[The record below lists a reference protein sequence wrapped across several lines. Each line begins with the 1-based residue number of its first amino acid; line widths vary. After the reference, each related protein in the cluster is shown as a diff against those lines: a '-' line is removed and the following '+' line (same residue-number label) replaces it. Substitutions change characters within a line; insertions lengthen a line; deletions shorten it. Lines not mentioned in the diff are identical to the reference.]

1 MKRERNG
8 GHGREGVCACVF
20 RQVREKGLIV
30 GLAAHVLHLEEI
42 ASLAHLSPLPSAV
55 IISIAKSKLAD
66 LMFKTSKLNSAA
78 PMFFLV
84 TMRKYYIR
92 QCHD

>member
-1 MKRERNG
+1 MKQERNG
-8 GHGREGVCACVF
+8 GHGKEGVCACVF

-55 IISIAKSKLAD
+55 ISIAKSKLAD
-66 LMFKTSKLNSAA
+66 LKNIKTQ
-78 PMFFLV
+78 
-84 TMRKYYIR
+84 
-92 QCHD
+92 QCLFYVFPCYSV

>member
-1 MKRERNG
+1 MA
-8 GHGREGVCACVF
+8 GRVCVRVCVF

-55 IISIAKSKLAD
+55 IIFIAKSKLAD

-78 PMFFLV
+78 PIIFLL
-84 TMRKYYIR
+84 
-92 QCHD
+92 QCVNIILLDNAMISIQ

>member
-1 MKRERNG
+1 MKREKNG
-8 GHGREGVCACVF
+8 GHGRECVCVRVCVF

-30 GLAAHVLHLEEI
+30 SLAAHVLHLEEI

-66 LMFKTSKLNSAA
+66 LMFKTSKLKSAA
-78 PMFFLV
+78 PMFFSL
-84 TMRKYYIR
+84 YSA
-92 QCHD
+92 